1 MGPGT
6 AVTGL
11 AIAPHV
17 PELKRGLAALTRAG
31 AGLDGRLSELVK
43 TRVSQMN
50 GCAHCVDLH
59 AAALRA
65 DGEDPRRVDVL
76 PAWRSSR
83 LFDPRERAALALAE
97 ALTGLASSAPAAA
110 VYEEAVT
117 ELGEEAA
124 ALVAATTIGINAW
137 NRFMVASG
145 AQED

>member
-1 MGPGT
+1 
-6 AVTGL
+6 
-11 AIAPHV
+11 
-17 PELKRGLAALTRAG
+17 
-31 AGLDGRLSELVK
+31 
-43 TRVSQMN
+43 
-50 GCAHCVDLH
+50 
-59 AAALRA
+59 

-83 LFDPRERAALALAE
+83 LFDPRERAALALAV